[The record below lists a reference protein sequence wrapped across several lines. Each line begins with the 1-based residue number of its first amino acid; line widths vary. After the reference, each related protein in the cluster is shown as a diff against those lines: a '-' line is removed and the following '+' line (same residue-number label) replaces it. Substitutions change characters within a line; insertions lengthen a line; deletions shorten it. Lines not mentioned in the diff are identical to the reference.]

1 MLERNLK
8 LLEVV
13 SDLPDCTLAE
23 LMDEFPD
30 VRSWPAPWA
39 DRWRKCVQEQIGK
52 DDSLTRQYAGQVRDA
67 ARWIQDTD
75 VKLADNLCD
84 NFFRSVYPDLRDFH
98 TFRQFPEDVPSVYPP
113 GTFSGYPLETPAG
126 YPSGTRSAMRGG
138 TVRKGKDSA
147 YGNSFYGGNRSG
159 TGVYANGGGYSTG
172 DDCFA
177 LALERHLHTLLR
189 LASPWDVFRLFQVN
203 PAFPREKYPCPPE
216 PWKRLA
222 ADEQCEIL
230 LAIEKNGRDWA
241 VWRTV
246 LHLDVPFCQ
255 LLRHLFDLYGAKGLD
270 YDSRVYGENPRM
282 IYGCIRELARQPKAE
297 PSLIRLL
304 RGWGNSRAAPD
315 EHSCQGLV
323 RVLRTLPNA
332 QKYRRYVVNCWRQAF
347 QGTPRAG
354 LLEYCWPETPG
365 ADNRE
370 SLSAVIPNLNAAGE
384 TLSGTAD
391 EPFSGDT
398 PDEKT
403 ISGTAEDSGTAEET
417 DAPDGFTDFPDTP
430 EEADETGETG
440 NLAGEDFPEN
450 TSVAAN
456 GTDVSPSADVSGQN
470 TGDFPQNA
478 DVPNADSFPQNTEEK
493 KFVRPASLRLLLTVD
508 AVVFL
513 IASLIPLAFRVVLSV
528 PLRISMFLH
537 GGSQRID
544 PDLTGFFTFSP
555 NAGQIHD
562 FLPEPGKEKIKSDNG
577 QSFSDS
583 GQ

>member
-1 MLERNLK
+1 M
-8 LLEVV
+8 
-13 SDLPDCTLAE
+13 
-23 LMDEFPD
+23 
-30 VRSWPAPWA
+30 
-39 DRWRKCVQEQIGK
+39 
-52 DDSLTRQYAGQVRDA
+52 
-67 ARWIQDTD
+67 
-75 VKLADNLCD
+75 
-84 NFFRSVYPDLRDFH
+84 
-98 TFRQFPEDVPSVYPP
+98 
-113 GTFSGYPLETPAG
+113 
-126 YPSGTRSAMRGG
+126 
-138 TVRKGKDSA
+138 
-147 YGNSFYGGNRSG
+147 
-159 TGVYANGGGYSTG
+159 
-172 DDCFA
+172 
-177 LALERHLHTLLR
+177 
-189 LASPWDVFRLFQVN
+189 
-203 PAFPREKYPCPPE
+203 
-216 PWKRLA
+216 
-222 ADEQCEIL
+222 
-230 LAIEKNGRDWA
+230 
-241 VWRTV
+241 
-246 LHLDVPFCQ
+246 
-255 LLRHLFDLYGAKGLD
+255 
-270 YDSRVYGENPRM
+270 
-282 IYGCIRELARQPKAE
+282 
-297 PSLIRLL
+297 
-304 RGWGNSRAAPD
+304 
-315 EHSCQGLV
+315 
-323 RVLRTLPNA
+323 
-332 QKYRRYVVNCWRQAF
+332 
-347 QGTPRAG
+347 
-354 LLEYCWPETPG
+354 
-365 ADNRE
+365 
-370 SLSAVIPNLNAAGE
+370 IPNLNAAGE
-384 TLSGTAD
+384 TLSGTADEPFSTAD

-456 GTDVSPSADVSGQN
+456 GTDVSPNADVSGQN

-478 DVPNADSFPQNTEEK
+478 DVPNADGFPQNTEEK